1 MTSRRTFI
9 KSASAAALCGTGVF
23 SSAIAYAQSLHLPLG
38 IQLYSVREMLP
49 KDYDGTLKMI
59 GGLGYREVEAAGFQ
73 NHSPEDVKK
82 SLQAANLRC
91 VSAHYPSDLLHQKFD
106 EILAFHKALGTA
118 QYIICSSPGFRT
130 APTTKGQAQ
139 SIDDWRW
146 NADEFNKFGAKV
158 SAAGMRFGYHNHVR
172 EFATIEGQVPYEVL
186 LKQTDP
192 AHVTMELDCGWA
204 VVAGTNPVE
213 LLQKHGSRISMMH
226 VKDFVKPTD
235 GSTNR
240 EAFKNTELGRGFIDY
255 KPIFAAA
262 AKAKGI
268 KHVFVEQE
276 GFDVPAEESLK
287 IDAAYLL
294 PLLK

>member
-9 KSASAAALCGTGVF
+9 QGASAAALCGTGVL
-23 SSAIAYAQSLHLPLG
+23 SAVRAYAQSLRLPLG
-38 IQLYSVREMLP
+38 IQLYSVRDLLP
-49 KDYDGTLKMI
+49 KDYDGTLKMV

-130 APTTKGQAQ
+130 PPAKRGQVQ
-139 SIDDWRW
+139 TMDDWRW
-146 NADEFNKFGAKV
+146 NAEEFNKFGAKV
-158 SAAGMRFGYHNHVR
+158 SAAGMKFGYHNHIHELEMVD
-172 EFATIEGQVPYEVL
+172 GQMPYEEL
-186 LKQTDP
+186 LKLTDP

-204 VVAGTNPVE
+204 VVAGANPVDV
-213 LLQKHGSRISMMH
+213 LQKHGSRISMLH
-226 VKDFVKPTD
+226 VKDFVKPAAGVT
-235 GSTNR
+235 GH
-240 EAFKNTELGRGFIDY
+240 EAYKPTELGRGFIDY
-255 KPIFAAA
+255 KPILAAA
-262 AKAKGI
+262 AKTKSI

-276 GFDVPAEESLK
+276 AFDVPPEESLR
-287 IDAAYLL
+287 IDAAYMQA
-294 PLLK
+294 LLK